1 MIRNEKE
8 AEGYD
13 KEAYEY
19 ACGLATSL
27 KPTYQNTTR
36 SNSNANSST
45 YLFKLEGPFG
55 DVEKVNSAAGLSKAP
70 PILSG
75 ADDDSDSATF
85 CKVDARAKDKILSY
99 LIQLGSSFQPTF
111 VRYSKAQKD
120 LSNFS
125 AYPTLGRDA
134 TMPQHRSSGADDPK
148 LLPGQDKYPVWYF
161 FYGTLA
167 DPAVLERLLGYE
179 PSYRQ
184 ASVTGGAL
192 KTWGGK
198 YNALIDAP
206 GMGNKVHGS
215 AFLVQSEEEEDCLCL
230 YETDKYEVVRCLIE
244 MGNGANV
251 ERGLTFRFIGEC
263 GSWQNRVSILRNIQ
277 PQYLGIFKRVVV

>member
-55 DVEKVNSAAGLSKAP
+55 DVEKVNSAAGLSEAP
-70 PILSG
+70 IILNG
-75 ADDDSDSATF
+75 ADDDGDSVTF
-85 CKVDARAKDKILSY
+85 CKVDVGAKDNILSY

-120 LSNFS
+120 LSSFS

-148 LLPGQDKYPVWYF
+148 LLPGQDQYPVWYF

-206 GMGNKVHGS
+206 GDG
-215 AFLVQSEEEEDCLCL
+215 QQ
-230 YETDKYEVVRCLIE
+230 
-244 MGNGANV
+244 
-251 ERGLTFRFIGEC
+251 
-263 GSWQNRVSILRNIQ
+263 GSW
-277 PQYLGIFKRVVV
+277 